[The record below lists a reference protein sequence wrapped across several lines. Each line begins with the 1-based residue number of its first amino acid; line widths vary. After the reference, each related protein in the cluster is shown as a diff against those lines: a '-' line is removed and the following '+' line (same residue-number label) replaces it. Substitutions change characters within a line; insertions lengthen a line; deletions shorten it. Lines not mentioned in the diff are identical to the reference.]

1 MFYVYEITTPAN
13 TPASNPKETI
23 AKLVRGVIHRV
34 EIRFPPG
41 PAGLL
46 HVQIWRGGH
55 QIYPSVTGQSFA
67 SDDETIAFDD
77 FYELYHHPT
86 YLRILTWN
94 EDEYY
99 PHTVRV
105 RIGVLPKYVVDP
117 RLMFEDLRN
126 KLTILLRR
134 IGAI

>member
-13 TPASNPKETI
+13 TPKENPKETI

-34 EIRFPPG
+34 EIMFPPG
-41 PAGLL
+41 PSGLL

-67 SDDETIAFDD
+67 SDNETIAFND
-77 FYELYHHPT
+77 FYELKHHPT
-86 YLRILTWN
+86 YLRIITWN
-94 EDEYY
+94 EDELYS
-99 PHTVRV
+99 HMVRV
-105 RIGVLPKYVVDP
+105 RIGVLPKYIVDP

-126 KLTILLRR
+126 KMTILLRR